1 MHYITFTILVRET
14 WNDYPNS
21 LVYKIMKT
29 DHSLGGAVVGLTVG
43 VCVGGAVGLAEAGTM
58 EHLPLLNL
66 KSSTAIS
73 PW

>member
-1 MHYITFTILVRET
+1 
-14 WNDYPNS
+14 
-21 LVYKIMKT
+21 MKT

-43 VCVGGAVGLAEAGTM
+43 VCVGGVVGLAEAGTM